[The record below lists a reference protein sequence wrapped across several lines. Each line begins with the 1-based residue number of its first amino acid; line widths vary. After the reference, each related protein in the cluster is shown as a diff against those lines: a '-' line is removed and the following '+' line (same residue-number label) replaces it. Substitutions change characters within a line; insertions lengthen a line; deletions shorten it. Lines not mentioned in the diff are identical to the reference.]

1 MTAVP
6 PAPFTILRPAG
17 TPVLLFDSPHSGRL
31 YPRDFAVKCT
41 AVELR
46 RGEDAYVDELIAGA
60 VRHGACALMA
70 AYPRTYIDVNRA
82 ETDIDAE
89 LLSEPWP
96 GPLEPTEKTR
106 RGLGLIRRYVEPG
119 VEINPRRLAP
129 AEVAARIE
137 GIYHPYHAAL
147 AALVEEIRG
156 ARGARGAVWHVNWH
170 SMKSVGNAMTPDG
183 PGVRRPDFVVS
194 DRDGASADPALT
206 RLVADTLAAMGYRV
220 AVNDPYKGGTIVQ
233 RFGDPGRGVHSI
245 QVEINRALYLEERT
259 VTKTA
264 GFAVLEQDLLALAG
278 VLADAA
284 ARG

>member
-1 MTAVP
+1 MTTT
-6 PAPFTILRPAG
+6 PAPFTILRPSAA
-17 TPVLLFDSPHSGRL
+17 PALLFDSPHSGRL

-41 AVELR
+41 MAELR

-60 VRHGACALMA
+60 VGHGACALLA

-96 GPLEPTEKTR
+96 GPLAPTEKTQ

-119 VEINPRRLAP
+119 VEINARPLAP

-137 GIYHPYHAAL
+137 SIYRPYHAAL
-147 AALVEEIRG
+147 TALVEEIRG
-156 ARGARGAVWHVNWH
+156 ARGAVWHINWH
-170 SMKSVGNAMTPDG
+170 SMKSLGNAMTPDG
-183 PGVRRPDFVVS
+183 PGARRPDFVVS
-194 DRDGASADPALT
+194 DRDGASADPAFT
-206 RLVADTLAAMGYRV
+206 RLVADTLAGMGYGV

-233 RFGDPGRGVHSI
+233 RIGAPARGVHSI

-259 VTKTA
+259 ATKTA
-264 GFAVLEQDLLALAG
+264 GFEVLERDLLALAG
-278 VLADAA
+278 VLAEAA
-284 ARG
+284 PRG